1 MTAGKT
7 PLANDDKLPIDPAA
21 SQIRPGDWNQ
31 WGGSQVRDNTPTAKN
46 NPTEWD
52 VGKFDDQTGAWK
64 KETSKIIRWVARL
77 GSQSYGNPIVAN
89 GKAFVGT
96 NNGEGYLKQ
105 FPPDHDLGVLLCFNA
120 DNGNFLWQDSSEK
133 LPTGRVN
140 DWPLQG
146 VCSTPL
152 AEGHRLWYVTSRG
165 EVKCL
170 NVDKRKPG
178 STDEP
183 AVIWTLNMMKT
194 LGVSQHNMA
203 ACSVT
208 DVGDILFVNTGNGVD
223 EAHIKLPSPYAP
235 SFIAVDKNTGK
246 VLWTD
251 NTPGKNVLHGQ
262 WSSPSYA
269 MLGGVPQV
277 IFGAGDGYVYSF
289 LGTAENENGHP
300 KLLWKFDC
308 NPKESKYVLGGQ
320 STRNHVIGTPT
331 IYKGLIYV
339 GVGEDPEHG
348 EGNGHF
354 WCIDPTKR
362 GDVSPELAYNV
373 KDLTHPIEHIN
384 RNQAVRPESGEVA
397 RPNPNSAA
405 IWHYAG
411 FDANGDGKLDFTET
425 MHRTIGTASIKDDL
439 LFIADFS
446 GVLHCLDAFK
456 NGQAPLGLRYAR
468 RLLGLGGAVV
478 DDKVLYRQRRRC
490 SRVHLQAL
498 AEDGVG
504 VEGFRR
510 QAGRNQH
517 GKRCLQHADRRRQR
531 ALYLEQE
538 LFVRD
543 PSPPAS
549 RAAVIRRRSFSHVA
563 DFVRI
568 QTSRQQTEF
577 LRIQLRVGLNR
588 SGATGKQCLPV

>member
-1 MTAGKT
+1 M
-7 PLANDDKLPIDPAA
+7 
-21 SQIRPGDWNQ
+21 
-31 WGGSQVRDNTPTAKN
+31 
-46 NPTEWD
+46 
-52 VGKFDDQTGAWK
+52 
-64 KETSKIIRWVARL
+64 
-77 GSQSYGNPIVAN
+77 AN

-439 LFIADFS
+439 CSSPISAECCIAS
-446 GVLHCLDAFK
+446 TQKRASPIGPTICS
-456 NGQAPLGLRYAR
+456 PLAGAR
-468 RLLGLGGAVV
+468 R
-478 DDKVLYRQRRRC
+478 
-490 SRVHLQAL
+490 
-498 AEDGVG
+498 
-504 VEGFRR
+504 
-510 QAGRNQH
+510 
-517 GKRCLQHADRRRQR
+517 
-531 ALYLEQE
+531 
-538 LFVRD
+538 
-543 PSPPAS
+543 
-549 RAAVIRRRSFSHVA
+549 
-563 DFVRI
+563 
-568 QTSRQQTEF
+568 
-577 LRIQLRVGLNR
+577 
-588 SGATGKQCLPV
+588 